1 MRILVDS
8 NGDPLDGSDWIPSN
22 KREKDKEVFLF
33 NSITGE
39 LDLALKFNEN
49 RIITHLYNEAGT
61 RLQAYDKNTN
71 MHLDSGPLVVVD
83 RNGNV
88 IVI

>member
-1 MRILVDS
+1 MRILVDA
-8 NGDPLDGSDWIPSN
+8 NGNPLVGSDWIPSN

-33 NSITGE
+33 NPVTGE

-61 RLQAYDKNTN
+61 RLQTYDKNTDS
-71 MHLDSGPLVVVD
+71 HLDSGPLVVIDV
-83 RNGNV
+83 NGNV

>member
-1 MRILVDS
+1 MKILVDA

-33 NSITGE
+33 NPVTGE

-61 RLQAYDKNTN
+61 RLQTYDKNTGLY
-71 MHLDSGPLVVVD
+71 LDSGPYVVID
-83 RNGNV
+83 INGNV